1 MNDVISSIPTDLKL
15 SLAKLLD
22 RRNEPNWKTFVDK
35 TPKNV
40 YAFSKGEKETL
51 WLEILKSNG
60 SPTFQLIEKL
70 GKKKVQ
76 ICHFIDILESLEKDE
91 NINKA
96 LDLFMGGI
104 HMKIAILNT
113 MQGGGASAARIAC

>member
-1 MNDVISSIPTDLKL
+1 MNDVISSIPKDLKF

-22 RRNEPNWKTFVDK
+22 RRKEPNWKSFVAK

-40 YAFSKGEKETL
+40 YAFRKGEYETL
-51 WLEILKSNG
+51 RLEILKENG
-60 SPTFQLIEKL
+60 SPTLQLIEKL
-70 GKKKVQ
+70 GTKKVQ
-76 ICHFIDILESLEKDE
+76 ICHFIDILESLDKDE

-104 HMKIAILNT
+104 HMKIAIF
-113 MQGGGASAARIAC
+113 